1 MSFMAILI
9 SAFAIGF
16 VCGLR
21 ALTAPAVVA
30 WAAHRN
36 WIDLTN
42 TPLSF
47 MGTTAAVTVFTLLA
61 IGELIADQL
70 PSAPNRT
77 DLSGLIPRI
86 LLGALCGA
94 CILASQS
101 QSIAIGSLAGAA
113 GAVAGAFG
121 GFQARSR
128 LVKKLNIRDFII
140 ATLEDAIAIAAGIF
154 VVSRF

>member
-1 MSFMAILI
+1 MSFIGILI
-9 SAFAIGF
+9 SAFTIGF

-36 WIDLTN
+36 WIDLASTS
-42 TPLSF
+42 LRF
-47 MGTTAAVTVFTLLA
+47 MGSMAAITVFTLLA

-101 QSIAIGSLAGAA
+101 QSMVIGSLVGAA

-121 GFQARSR
+121 GFQARTS
-128 LVKKLNIRDFII
+128 LVKKLKIRDLIV
-140 ATLEDAIAIAAGIF
+140 AALEDAIAIGAGIF

>member
-1 MSFMAILI
+1 MSLTGILI

-42 TPLSF
+42 TPLHF
-47 MGTTAAVTVFTLLA
+47 MSSTAAVMIFTLLA
-61 IGELIADQL
+61 VGELIADQL

-77 DLSGLIPRI
+77 DPSGLIPRI
-86 LLGALCGA
+86 LLGGLCGA

-101 QSIAIGSLAGAA
+101 QSMVTGSHVGAA

-121 GFQARSR
+121 GFQARTV
-128 LVKKLNIRDFII
+128 LVKKLKIRDFII
-140 ATLEDAIAIAAGIF
+140 ATLEDAIAIGAGIF

>member
-1 MSFMAILI
+1 MSFVGILV

-30 WAAHRN
+30 WAARRN
-36 WIDLTN
+36 WIDLAN
-42 TPLSF
+42 TPLHF
-47 MGTTAAVTVFTLLA
+47 MGSTAAVTVFTLLA

-77 DLSGLIPRI
+77 DLSGLLPRI

-94 CILASQS
+94 CILAPQS
-101 QSIAIGSLAGAA
+101 QSILIGSIVGAT

-121 GFQARSR
+121 GFQARTR
-128 LVKKLNIRDFII
+128 LVKNLKIPDFIV
-140 ATLEDAIAIAAGIF
+140 ATLEDAIALGAGIF